1 MHFTVRLF
9 CALREVIPT
18 EVLMCGGS
26 LLGQPRPIA
35 GDLADTIEPV
45 NRSAITSLRR
55 RWSDEGVDNLR
66 AQLLDQSRIVKPPHT
81 LVSPWAET
89 DDGLIDV
96 RGLTAGSA
104 GLDIRY
110 LTLERIDLSFARG
123 AISVFESELFDCR
136 FDFVALTGQPRFNRR
151 FERCSF
157 RGATLSR
164 LALGPRVV
172 DCDFTGAKA
181 RGLRSVPNTVFERCA
196 FDDTDLTGAQ
206 FADTSFVECTFGGA
220 RFSAATSFVRCSFT
234 RTAVEFSEAQV
245 SRTTCDGNAIPD
257 QWEGEADSAVAL
269 ERYAGRYARALGVGD
284 TEGMALDPE
293 MDDS

>member
-1 MHFTVRLF
+1 M
-9 CALREVIPT
+9 
-18 EVLMCGGS
+18 
-26 LLGQPRPIA
+26 
-35 GDLADTIEPV
+35 
-45 NRSAITSLRR
+45 
-55 RWSDEGVDNLR
+55 
-66 AQLLDQSRIVKPPHT
+66 
-81 LVSPWAET
+81 
-89 DDGLIDV
+89 
-96 RGLTAGSA
+96 
-104 GLDIRY
+104 
-110 LTLERIDLSFARG
+110 ERIDLSFARG
-123 AISVFESELFDCR
+123 SISVFESELFDCR

-245 SRTTCDGNAIPD
+245 SRTTCDGTAIPD

>member
-26 LLGQPRPIA
+26 LLGQPRPIN

-110 LTLERIDLSFARG
+110 LTLERIDLS
-123 AISVFESELFDCR
+123 S
-136 FDFVALTGQPRFNRR
+136 
-151 FERCSF
+151 
-157 RGATLSR
+157 
-164 LALGPRVV
+164 LGV
-172 DCDFTGAKA
+172 
-181 RGLRSVPNTVFERCA
+181 RSPSSNPNY
-196 FDDTDLTGAQ
+196 
-206 FADTSFVECTFGGA
+206 S
-220 RFSAATSFVRCSFT
+220 
-234 RTAVEFSEAQV
+234 TAVSI
-245 SRTTCDGNAIPD
+245 S
-257 QWEGEADSAVAL
+257 WH
-269 ERYAGRYARALGVGD
+269 
-284 TEGMALDPE
+284 
-293 MDDS
+293 

>member
-1 MHFTVRLF
+1 M
-9 CALREVIPT
+9 
-18 EVLMCGGS
+18 
-26 LLGQPRPIA
+26 
-35 GDLADTIEPV
+35 

-96 RGLTAGSA
+96 RGLTAGSG

-196 FDDTDLTGAQ
+196 FDDTDLTGAR

-234 RTAVEFSEAQV
+234 RTAVEFSEARV
-245 SRTTCDGNAIPD
+245 SRTTGDGTAIPD
-257 QWEGEADSAVAL
+257 QWAGEADSAVAL